1 MIALVLKLIL
11 AHLLGDFV
19 FQPDFWIEQ
28 KNKKT
33 YKSKYL
39 YYHIVIHT
47 LLLLI
52 ILQFDF
58 TYWLAFLLI
67 PISHYLIDLAKLLFK
82 NKIETKLLFLVDQIL
97 HLSGIYLVAKIYYV
111 IKINFSQIF
120 QPKVFLLSIALVSI
134 SFVASVIIKILVTQ
148 WKQESESTNEAG
160 KYIGIMERLLVF
172 VFIVLNHWE
181 GVGFLLAAKSVFRFG
196 DLTKNHE
203 IRLTEYILIGTLLSF
218 GIAICTALAYL
229 KILTFL

>member
-1 MIALVLKLIL
+1 MIALVLRLIL

-39 YYHIVIHT
+39 YYHIAIHA
-47 LLLLI
+47 LFLLI
-52 ILQFDF
+52 VLQFDF
-58 TYWLAFLLI
+58 TYWLVFLLI
-67 PISHYLIDLAKLLFK
+67 PISHYLIDLAKLLLK
-82 NKIETKLLFLVDQIL
+82 NKIETKILFLVDQIL
-97 HLSGIYLVAKIYYV
+97 HFSVIYLVAKIYYST
-111 IKINFSQIF
+111 KINFEQIF
-120 QPKVFLLSIALVSI
+120 QPKVFLISIALVSI
-134 SFVASVIIKILVTQ
+134 SFVASVIIKILVTK

-172 VFIVLNHWE
+172 VFIILNHWE

-218 GIAICTALAYL
+218 GIAISIAIAYQ
-229 KILTFL
+229 KILTFI

>member
-1 MIALVLKLIL
+1 MMALVLKLIL

-33 YKSKYL
+33 YKSKYF
-39 YYHIVIHT
+39 YYHIAIHT
-47 LLLLI
+47 LLLLLI
-52 ILQFDF
+52 FQFDF

-67 PISHYLIDLAKLLFK
+67 PIFHYLIDLAKLLLK
-82 NKIETKLLFLVDQIL
+82 NKVEPKILFLVDQIL
-97 HLSGIYLVAKIYYV
+97 HFSVIYLVAKIYYST
-111 IKINFSQIF
+111 KINFEQIF

-134 SFVASVIIKILVTQ
+134 SFVASVIIKILVSK
-148 WKQESESTNEAG
+148 WKQESDSTNEAG
-160 KYIGIMERLLVF
+160 KYIGMMERLLVF

-218 GIAICTALAYL
+218 GIAISIAIAYQ
-229 KILTFL
+229 KILTFI